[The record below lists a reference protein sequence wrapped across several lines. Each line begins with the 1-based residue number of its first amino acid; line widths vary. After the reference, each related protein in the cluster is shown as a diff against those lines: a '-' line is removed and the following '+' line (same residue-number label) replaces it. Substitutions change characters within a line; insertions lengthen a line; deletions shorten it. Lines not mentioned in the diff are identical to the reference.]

1 MFPRMILTMILR
13 EICPTASETQRKL
26 VFEDGSTLRV
36 WYGLVAQLSL
46 TPDRELTEAELTL
59 LRDNAEQSR
68 VRERAVRILSA
79 TNVSREGLTRRLVE
93 KGEDAEAAQ
102 AAVNWLT
109 DLSLLD
115 DRRTGEQ
122 LVESALRKGYGA
134 LRIRQILREKQIP
147 EDICELLLSQLP
159 PADEAIDRLLKKKL
173 KSGSPDEKEQKRVV
187 DALLRY
193 GHSWEDIRA
202 GLRRYA
208 QSLEMEEEIWQ

>member
-1 MFPRMILTMILR
+1 MILR

-46 TPDRELTEAELTL
+46 TPGRELTEAELTL

-79 TNVSREGLTRRLVE
+79 TNVSREGLTRRLVA

-159 PADEAIDRLLKKKL
+159 PADETIDQLLKKKL
-173 KSGSPDEKEQKRVV
+173 KSGSPDKKEQKRVV

-202 GLRRYA
+202 GLRRYT